1 MKTIIRPRFWIL
13 FILITFTALPGFAQ
27 LGFYEGYVIT
37 NQNDSVFGK
46 IDISEKKHIIE
57 YCILKKDGEN
67 IKYYPDKFKRF
78 GYLQGACYVTNVLR
92 DTIVQVL
99 VEGKLSLYK
108 LQTTLYI
115 QKEKE
120 KVTKLDN
127 YTEKVIRNGQV
138 YYVESVKWKGL
149 LTYVTSDCIPGPDV
163 IDKLHLLE
171 NELTEFVVNYNK
183 CSKSDYTLYKSK

>member
-1 MKTIIRPRFWIL
+1 MKSIYKQRIWIL
-13 FILITFTALPGFAQ
+13 LILLAYFPLSVSAQ
-27 LGFYEGYVIT
+27 LGFYEGYVVT
-37 NQNDSVFGK
+37 NNNDSVFGK
-46 IDISEKKHIIE
+46 IGLSKSRHIIE
-57 YCILKKDGEN
+57 YCTLKKDGED
-67 IKYYPDKFKRF
+67 IKYYPDKVKRF
-78 GYLQGACYVTNVLR
+78 GYFDGACYVSDVLK

-99 VEGKLSLYK
+99 VDGKLSLYK
-108 LQTTLYI
+108 LQSTLYI

-149 LTYVTSDCIPGPDV
+149 LTYMTSDCNTDQGV

>member
-1 MKTIIRPRFWIL
+1 MKSKFKQRIWIL
-13 FILITFTALPGFAQ
+13 FVLLAYFPVSVFAQ
-27 LGFYEGYVIT
+27 LGFYEGYVVT

-46 IDISEKKHIIE
+46 IGIGEKKHIIE
-57 YCILKKDGEN
+57 YCILKKDGED
-67 IKYYPDKFKRF
+67 IKYYPDKVKRF
-78 GYLQGACYVTNVLR
+78 GYLDGACFVSNVLK

-149 LTYVTSDCIPGPDV
+149 LTYVTSDCIPGQDV

-171 NELTEFVVNYNK
+171 NELTDFVVNYNK
-183 CSKSDYTLYKSK
+183 CSKSEYTLYKSK

>member
-1 MKTIIRPRFWIL
+1 VKQIINKGIWIVL
-13 FILITFTALPGFAQ
+13 VISAFFASPVVGQ
-27 LGFYEGYVIT
+27 IGFYEGYIVT

-46 IDISEKKHIIE
+46 IDIKEKKHIIE

-67 IKYYPDKFKRF
+67 VKYYPDKVKRF
-78 GYLQGACYVTNVLR
+78 GFFNGPCYVSNVLR

-108 LQTTLYI
+108 LQSTLYI

-120 KVTKLDN
+120 KVAKLDN

-138 YYVESVKWKGL
+138 YYIESVKWKGL
-149 LTYVTSDCIPGPDV
+149 LTYMTSDCNPDQGV

-171 NELTEFVVNYNK
+171 NELTDFVVNYNK
-183 CSKSDYTLYKSK
+183 CFKSDYTLYKSK

>member
-1 MKTIIRPRFWIL
+1 MKPIFKRGIWIL
-13 FILITFTALPGFAQ
+13 FILSAFFSSQIFAQ
-27 LGFYEGYVIT
+27 IGFYEGYVVT

-46 IDISEKKHIIE
+46 IDIHESKHIIE

-67 IKYYPDKFKRF
+67 VKYYPDKIKRF
-78 GYLQGACYVTNVLR
+78 GYFGGACYVTNILK
-92 DTIVQVL
+92 DTVVQVL

-108 LQTTLYI
+108 LQSTLYI

-120 KVTKLDN
+120 KVAKLDS
-127 YTEKVIRNGQV
+127 YTEKVIRNGEV

-149 LTYVTSDCIPGPDV
+149 LTYLTSDCNQGQDE

-171 NELTEFVVNYNK
+171 NELTDFVVNYNK
-183 CSKSDYTLYKSK
+183 CSKSAYTLYRSK

>member
-1 MKTIIRPRFWIL
+1 MKSIFKQRIWIL
-13 FILITFTALPGFAQ
+13 FVLLAYFPVSVFAQ
-27 LGFYEGYVIT
+27 LGFYEGYVVT

-46 IDISEKKHIIE
+46 IGIGEKKHIIE
-57 YCILKKDGEN
+57 YCILKKDGED
-67 IKYYPDKFKRF
+67 IKYYPDKLNRF
-78 GYLQGACYVTNVLR
+78 GYFNGACYISNVLK

-108 LQTTLYI
+108 LQSTLYV

-120 KVTKLDN
+120 KVAKLDN

-149 LTYVTSDCIPGPDV
+149 LTYMTSDCNPGQDA

-171 NELTEFVVNYNK
+171 NEITAFVVNYNK
-183 CSKSDYTLYKSK
+183 CSKSEYTLYKSR

>member
-1 MKTIIRPRFWIL
+1 MKSKFKQRIWIL
-13 FILITFTALPGFAQ
+13 FVLLAYFPVSVFAQ
-27 LGFYEGYVIT
+27 LGFYEGYVVT

-46 IDISEKKHIIE
+46 IGIGEKKHIIE
-57 YCILKKDGEN
+57 YCVLKKDGED
-67 IKYYPDKFKRF
+67 IKYYPDNFQRF

-171 NELTEFVVNYNK
+171 NELTDFVVNYNK
-183 CSKSDYTLYKSK
+183 CSKSEYTLYKSK

>member
-1 MKTIIRPRFWIL
+1 MNTIFNHGIR
-13 FILITFTALPGFAQ
+13 ILILLLASISSPGFSQ
-27 LGFYEGYVIT
+27 LGYYEGYIIT

-67 IKYYPDKFKRF
+67 IKYYPDNFQRF

-171 NELTEFVVNYNK
+171 NELTDFVVNYNK
-183 CSKSDYTLYKSK
+183 CSKSEYTLYKSK

>member
-1 MKTIIRPRFWIL
+1 LVKYDPFDYGCSRPPCNCCFR
-13 FILITFTALPGFAQ
+13 
-27 LGFYEGYVIT
+27 VVVT

-46 IDISEKKHIIE
+46 IDIHESKHIIE

-67 IKYYPDKFKRF
+67 VKYYPDKIKRF
-78 GYLQGACYVTNVLR
+78 GYFGGACYVTNILK
-92 DTIVQVL
+92 DTVVQVL

-108 LQTTLYI
+108 LQSTLYI

-120 KVTKLDN
+120 KVAKLDS
-127 YTEKVIRNGQV
+127 YTEKVIRNGEV

-149 LTYVTSDCIPGPDV
+149 LTYLTSDCNQGQDE

-171 NELTEFVVNYNK
+171 NELTDFVVNYNK
-183 CSKSDYTLYKSK
+183 CSKSAYTLYRSK